1 MAAACSAEQ
10 QIRQRVSHG
19 DTIAGEDEAI
29 DGTTNV
35 AIPSSGGWRE
45 ADKEQRWEEVWD
57 VATEAAIGRAL
68 GFWQDRLC
76 YHREVVKQNLSAVL
90 AQLRRLLVWN
100 RRCPVG
106 WT

>member
-35 AIPSSGGWRE
+35 AIPSSGGSCE
-45 ADKEQRWEEVWD
+45 ADKGQRWEEVWD
-57 VATEAAIGRAL
+57 VAMNRHCRSTCV
-68 GFWQDRLC
+68 RLAK
-76 YHREVVKQNLSAVL
+76 R
-90 AQLRRLLVWN
+90 
-100 RRCPVG
+100 
-106 WT
+106 